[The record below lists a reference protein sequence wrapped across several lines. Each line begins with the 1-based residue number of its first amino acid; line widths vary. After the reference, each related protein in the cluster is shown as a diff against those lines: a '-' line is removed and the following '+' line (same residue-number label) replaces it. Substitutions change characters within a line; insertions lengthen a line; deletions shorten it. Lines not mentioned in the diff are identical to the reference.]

1 MKSQCILFS
10 YYKKKKI
17 FLCIKKTSMILKNLK
32 KKLIFNNKIVLIV
45 YDINCIQNVVY
56 SVITIERSIL
66 IILKKDRNCC

>member
-1 MKSQCILFS
+1 M
-10 YYKKKKI
+10 YKKNINDLKK
-17 FLCIKKTSMILKNLK
+17 LK
-32 KKLIFNNKIVLIV
+32 KKLIFNIKIVLIV